1 MKDIFNIVYII
12 TFSGFLLIASEA
24 YFLVTNSN
32 RTDFYTE
39 GEPQDMSSG
48 LFSSYINDGN
58 PDFEKIKAK
67 GGVLIDFD
75 LDGDLDL
82 TYGYRDSY
90 YFKNDDGFYEEIT
103 DSYHID
109 RQGSRGMVA
118 GDIDNNGYP
127 DLLKWRFQEYDE
139 IDSLLFQNGNNVFSR
154 MPHHL
159 LLNNGSHEFNT
170 VIYLQENQ
178 LPFLHSQGLMDFDL
192 DGDLDIVAIEKEG
205 DEQFYVFQNNGISED
220 GNIILQEVF
229 SYIQTDGSTSR
240 TLAIA
245 DYDNDG
251 DQDVYIPRKYGINWL
266 FENQTLVNT
275 H

>member
-90 YFKNDDGFYEEIT
+90 YFKNDECLE
-103 DSYHID
+103 
-109 RQGSRGMVA
+109 
-118 GDIDNNGYP
+118 N
-127 DLLKWRFQEYDE
+127 DE
-139 IDSLLFQNGNNVFSR
+139 F
-154 MPHHL
+154 
-159 LLNNGSHEFNT
+159 
-170 VIYLQENQ
+170 
-178 LPFLHSQGLMDFDL
+178 
-192 DGDLDIVAIEKEG
+192 
-205 DEQFYVFQNNGISED
+205 
-220 GNIILQEVF
+220 
-229 SYIQTDGSTSR
+229 
-240 TLAIA
+240 
-245 DYDNDG
+245 
-251 DQDVYIPRKYGINWL
+251 INW
-266 FENQTLVNT
+266 
-275 H
+275 